1 MSFDI
6 LYELTTQW
14 SGLLTEPI
22 PEGVARLLRM
32 ARSLFA
38 HSWFGYE
45 FMALATTVSLQAVE
59 ATFRQVVYPS
69 DPPHVAFRTL
79 VVRAEKEGWL
89 APDLADRL
97 HGGVQLRNSLSHPL
111 TQAGFTVGM
120 AAPMV
125 ENSHRIINLLC
136 GFDFAE
142 WHTVA
147 K

>member
-1 MSFDI
+1 MPPVPDPRWSHILGGLTPDGKQIPMSFDI

-69 DPPHVAFRTL
+69 DPPHVAFRT
-79 VVRAEKEGWL
+79 
-89 APDLADRL
+89 
-97 HGGVQLRNSLSHPL
+97 
-111 TQAGFTVGM
+111 
-120 AAPMV
+120 
-125 ENSHRIINLLC
+125 
-136 GFDFAE
+136 
-142 WHTVA
+142 
-147 K
+147 